1 MFIST
6 ELTGEPI
13 NICFNI
19 NFVLDFVNSVND
31 SQIILDM
38 TTPNYPGLL
47 RTGNP
52 ESEFKYVIM
61 PMSY

>member
-1 MFIST
+1 MFINS

-13 NICFNI
+13 NISFNI
-19 NFVLDFVNSVND
+19 NFVLDFVNNITDAQV
-31 SQIILDM
+31 ILDM

-47 RTGNP
+47 KTGNP